1 MQSKLETMRLQ
12 LGEVADDDADGVGRI
27 MESAIMSGIDGV
39 LMEYDD
45 KTLKTLISRRRKFVS
60 EFDESKFE
68 RLTNA
73 GEKRKITSNGELVSY

>member
-27 MESAIMSGIDGV
+27 MESAIVSGIDCV

-45 KTLKTLISRRRKFVS
+45 KTLKTLISRRRS
-60 EFDESKFE
+60 CGNREIDERRRE
-68 RLTNA
+68 AENN
-73 GEKRKITSNGELVSY
+73 E